1 MDHGLFQ
8 LTSQDFSGQC
18 TKTIKTTNLS
28 SKKATKRYQ
37 SDKQHYKPGST
48 KVIKKTTKNMA
59 AQTFDLIAGET
70 IETVFDVIAKLNDG
84 IEKCY
89 YKKISMPVMFNKSFI
104 MMMLTLIM
112 MTNIQYMLIYIV
124 FKISCHAIS
133 SMSCFDNRLKTL
145 FRFI

>member
-1 MDHGLFQ
+1 MM
-8 LTSQDFSGQC
+8 
-18 TKTIKTTNLS
+18 
-28 SKKATKRYQ
+28 
-37 SDKQHYKPGST
+37 
-48 KVIKKTTKNMA
+48 KKTTKNMA

-104 MMMLTLIM
+104 MMILTLIM
-112 MTNIQYMLIYIV
+112 MTNIQYMLIYVV